1 MKRFSAGIRWV
12 ALIALTLALVLGNV
26 PQAAYAADAVDQITL
41 YGGLAS
47 AIGAAPQAD
56 DGALNGVAWSANGQ
70 TMELYLTPAQ
80 LGFDEP
86 LLVRDIEGIS
96 YQTKKSGGQGDVD
109 WTFYIYTKDLD
120 PDNSPWYGVRLN
132 AEPYFAINPDAPANT
147 WNTWSSREGKNQLR
161 FFDADASGF
170 YGTTNDPTLYELVA
184 GETFTWPNGKEV
196 AYRDREVLTFR
207 LGTGSGWSSTFFGLL
222 DQIEIT
228 AKGRTVIVDLQG
240 QPADVFVDDNW
251 TDKTPGEKVGEDL
264 YIGSNAFATIQAA
277 VDAVAEGG
285 TVNVAEGTYAEQ
297 VVIDKPINL
306 VGAGKESTTILA
318 PATMPKSDVDSTI
331 VLITANAE
339 FSGFTVSGPGP
350 SACGSI
356 RAGIIVNN
364 NANAN
369 IHDNA
374 VKDIRDSVL
383 SGCQNGVGI
392 YVGRTTPGSA
402 TLTNNEFVG
411 YQKGGIYVTEA
422 GSYADLIDNVV
433 TGPGTIDVIAQNGI
447 MVGFGASATLS
458 ENEVSGHSYHKDGSD
473 WDWGAAGVLLY
484 QAGDVTFAGGN
495 SIYANDT
502 NVYVFD
508 SGEIT
513 FGEESIGIS
522 SAPPDRGYAVTND
535 DANDLDLSKVSFGSY
550 TNFEIEQLIYDRI
563 DDPANGRAEW
573 VKDTVFAYDDASLT
587 AAVANAP
594 AGSTIIVK
602 EGTYAGP
609 VMITKD
615 LTLVGVGNPTIQA
628 VDSMPAC
635 FTQGTTNY
643 QAVVC
648 VKDADAT
655 IEGFRIDGAYKTG
668 TNKALNGILF
678 NNAGGAIKNN
688 DVQNVRN
695 APPTQPDDNPLDD
708 LVYNDKAHGIFV
720 YNDTAMGKSVEI
732 SGNLVANF
740 SKNGIYVLG
749 NNTDTNVF
757 VTGNQVIGEGPTT
770 KIAQNGIQVK
780 GGNTTGKISG
790 NNVSGLLYVNEKWV
804 ATGILVYSDVDVINN
819 TITNGHNAIY
829 IEDSTV
835 TVSGNELQI
844 VPGAGYAYGISIVS
858 NHSTTANEKAADTA
872 EVFDN
877 VVRFVGNAVEGVEF
891 YGIGI
896 YQGTERSDK
905 TLKADVH
912 DNTVTGFTNGI
923 GLTIESKDSGLL
935 EVSADKNTLTGN
947 ETDFYI
953 GGSIAESA
961 IKSLKGNTIGT
972 MVNELD
978 YEVDATR
985 NYWRGAGGPVAG
997 AVTGEVNYTPWC
1009 ADAACT
1015 RFLPVEGVIELP
1027 EEGTTPEDIQA
1038 AINNAPEGGTV
1049 IIPAGKFTIDGG
1061 FVVEKPGLKIV
1072 LSDGTVIQNNSPCFV
1087 VREDN
1092 VTIEAETFG
1101 GAKCVP
1107 THGGHGIVVNNGV
1120 KNLVVNGVV
1129 IDGEGQETGDGIHF
1143 AGAITDVI
1151 IANSQFLNL
1160 DGDGIEFTA
1169 QPAGVVEIQG
1179 NLFKGNAGLGINAG
1193 GSTVNAEYN
1202 SWGANVAP
1210 VVGAPNGITAG
1221 VDADPYTYAALS
1233 VSDST
1238 GTPWVNQVVN
1248 GNQITY
1254 TVVGEFTNVMG
1265 TEFTLAYDP
1274 TKLQVVGTPLLLDSF
1289 ENEVIDTAADGTIFY
1304 RGYQM
1309 EESALTGT
1317 KELFTVTF
1325 KALATGESAL
1335 NLVEATDVF
1344 AMAPEYG
1351 STNLVY
1357 ADSLTD
1363 GIVKVFALP
1372 ALTSDN
1378 IAGPYVVGVQQ
1389 EFQVTLD
1396 NPADG
1401 GDFAHVKVFLEAEG
1415 ATLAD
1420 IVKFEYLAYDA
1431 SGNELG
1437 WMEWTLTPSEGGLV
1451 GAYGP
1456 AAGFPMNAPYNAT
1469 SRFRVTFATAKTIP
1483 VTLTVVDVDT
1493 NTILATL
1500 EADEMDVREAPAFS
1514 SDDIA
1519 GPYFAGYTQPFNVT
1533 LTNPAGGLTFSKVRV
1548 EFRVKNA
1555 SLTDIALIQYWET
1568 FEEDG
1573 QPTGWRNLPMTQDG
1587 ADLVGYYGPSA
1598 GFPLPAP
1605 YNVTSQFQVQFAR
1618 DGEYEIE
1625 FSLIDRAESDRV
1637 LTTFTTTA
1645 VVNPH
1650 FTVTGTIS
1658 MQGRLDRSGV
1668 LVTLTGVDQHP
1679 FTYGPFESISTSL
1692 LSGNLSFAKMIMG
1705 NYTLT
1710 TAQERYLNVEGIS
1723 VTISGTK
1730 TTLNPLELKGGNT
1743 DWNDN
1748 EININDA
1755 SIVGSQYGTAGVTDG
1770 KANGDANFSGKV
1782 DIFDLALVGGNYGL
1796 NGNVYNTWIP

>member
-47 AIGAAPQAD
+47 AIGALPQAD

-86 LLVRDIEGIS
+86 LLVSDIEGIS
-96 YQTKKSGGQGDVD
+96 YKTKKSGGQGDVD

-120 PDNSPWYGVRLN
+120 PNNSPWYGVRLN

-170 YGTTNDPTLYELVA
+170 YGTYNDPTLGELVA
-184 GETFTWPNGKEV
+184 GDTFTWPNGKVV
-196 AYRDREVLTFR
+196 AYRNLEVLTFR
-207 LGTGSGWSSTFFGLL
+207 LGTGSGWSSTFSGLL
-222 DQIEIT
+222 DRIEIT

-251 TDKTPGEKVGEDL
+251 TGKTPGEKVGEDL

-331 VLITANAE
+331 VLITADAE

-364 NANAN
+364 NANAK

-392 YVGRTTPGSA
+392 YVGRTTPGTA

-411 YQKGGIYVTEA
+411 YQKGGIVVYEA
-422 GSYADLIDNVV
+422 GSYANLIDNVV
-433 TGPGTIDVIAQNGI
+433 TGSGTIDVIAQNGI
-447 MVGFGASATLS
+447 TVGYGASATLS
-458 ENEVSGHSYHKDGSD
+458 GNEVSGHSYHKDGSV

-502 NVYVFD
+502 NVYVFN

-522 SAPPDRGYAVTND
+522 SAPPDRGYAVIND
-535 DANDLDLSKVSFGSY
+535 NAKDLDLSKVSFGSY

-563 DDPANGRAEW
+563 DDSAYGRAEW

-668 TNKALNGILF
+668 TNKGLSGIIY
-678 NNAGGAIKNN
+678 NNAGGAITNS
-688 DVQNVRN
+688 DVRNTRN
-695 APPTQPDDNPLDD
+695 APPTPRDDNPLDD
-708 LVYNDKAHGIFV
+708 LVYNDKAYGIFV
-720 YNDTAMGKSVEI
+720 YNDSAEGKSIEI
-732 SGNLVANF
+732 SGNQVSDF
-740 SKNGIYVLG
+740 SKNGILVLA
-749 NNTDTNVF
+749 NDTDTKV
-757 VTGNQVIGEGPTT
+757 VVKDNQVIGEGPTVG
-770 KIAQNGIQVK
+770 IAQNGIQVK
-780 GGNTTGKISG
+780 GDNTTGEISG
-790 NNVSGLLYVNEKWV
+790 NHITGLLYVGKNWV
-804 ATGILVYSDVDVINN
+804 ATGILVFSDVDVINN

-835 TVSGNELQI
+835 TVSGNDLQI
-844 VPGAGYAYGISIVS
+844 VPGAGYAYGISIIS

-877 VVRFVGNAVEGVEF
+877 VVRFVGNAVEGDQL
-891 YGIGI
+891 YGLEV
-896 YQGTERSDK
+896 YQGNKRSDK

-912 DNTVTGFTNGI
+912 DNTVTGFDLGY
-923 GLTIESKDSGLL
+923 GLSIDSKDAGLL
-935 EVSADKNTLTGN
+935 EVSADNNTLTGN
-947 ETDFYI
+947 GTDLYL
-953 GGSIAESA
+953 GGQIAETA

-972 MVNELD
+972 MVNELA
-978 YEVDATR
+978 YEVDASG
-985 NYWRGAGGPVAG
+985 NWWGGMAGPAVD
-997 AVTGEVNYTPWC
+997 AVTGYVNFTPWC

-1015 RFLPVEGVIELP
+1015 ATLPGEDKVIELP

-1049 IIPAGKFTIDGG
+1049 IIPAGVFTIDGG

-1072 LSDGTVIQNNSPCFV
+1072 LSDGTVIQNNSPCFEV
-1087 VREDN
+1087 NEDN

-1107 THGGHGIVVNNGV
+1107 THGDHGIEVNDGV

-1129 IDGEGQETGDGIHF
+1129 IDGEGQDTGDGIHF
-1143 AGAITDVI
+1143 LGAITDVI

-1210 VVGAPNGITAG
+1210 VVGEPNGITAG

-1233 VSDST
+1233 MTST
-1238 GTPWVNQVVN
+1238 GTPWLNQVVKDN
-1248 GNQITY
+1248 EITY
-1254 TVVGEFTNVMG
+1254 TVFGEFTNVMG

-1274 TKLQVVGTPLLLDSF
+1274 AKLQVVGTQLLETF
-1289 ENEVIDTAADGTIFY
+1289 ESETIDTATAGKVAY
-1304 RGYQM
+1304 HGHQM
-1309 EESALTGT
+1309 ENSALTMQ
-1317 KELFTVTF
+1317 KALFTVTF
-1325 KALATGESAL
+1325 KALATGEHAL
-1335 NLVEATDVF
+1335 DLVEATDVF
-1344 AMAPEYG
+1344 TMAPEYG

-1372 ALTSDN
+1372 ALTSNN

-1396 NPADG
+1396 NPEDG
-1401 GDFAHVKVFLEAEG
+1401 GYFAHVKVFLEAEG

-1420 IVKFEYLAYDA
+1420 IDKFEYLAYDA

-1437 WMEWTLTPSEGGLV
+1437 WMEWTLTPSEDGLG

-1456 AAGFPMNAPYNAT
+1456 AAGFPMPARYNAT

-1500 EADEMDVREAPAFS
+1500 EAEMDVREAPAFS

-1519 GPYFAGYTQPFNVT
+1519 GPYFVGYTQPFNVT

-1645 VVNPH
+1645 EVNPH

-1668 LVTLTGVDQHP
+1668 LVTLTGVDEHP

-1710 TAQERYLNVEGIS
+1710 TAQERYLNVKGIE

-1770 KANGDANFSGKV
+1770 NANGDANFSGKV

>member
-56 DGALNGVAWSANGQ
+56 DGALNGVAWSANGK

-109 WTFYIYTKDLD
+109 WTFYIYTKG

-161 FFDADASGF
+161 FFDAAASGY
-170 YGTTNDPTLYELVA
+170 YGTYNDPTLGELVA
-184 GETFTWPNGKEV
+184 EDTFTWPNGKEV
-196 AYRDREVLTFR
+196 AYRNLEVLTFR

-222 DQIEIT
+222 DRIEIT

-240 QPADVFVDDNW
+240 HTDVFVDDDW
-251 TDKTPGEKVGEDL
+251 ATAVPGTNLGSGK
-264 YIGSNAFATIQAA
+264 IFGSNAFATIQAA

-285 TVNVAEGTYAEQ
+285 TVNVAEGTY
-297 VVIDKPINL
+297 VITEVLTVNKDITIQGAGAGNTIIKVSDKQIKLMADGATLQDVEIEHTVDNNLSILYLDANNLTLKNL
-306 VGAGKESTTILA
+306 VVHGQWER
-318 PATMPKSDVDSTI
+318 P
-331 VLITANAE
+331 
-339 FSGFTVSGPGP
+339 FSTVSRGIEAAGGKTGILIEDCTFYDLRQPGYLNR
-350 SACGSI
+350 SQFTIKNGYVYNTKGWVLEGANVTF
-356 RAGIIVNN
+356 VNN
-364 NANAN
+364 TWGTGAEKNAVDIAILSVTPADLYTDLLAVSAAN
-369 IHDNA
+369 NGAVIHD
-374 VKDIRDSVL
+374 
-383 SGCQNGVGI
+383 Q
-392 YVGRTTPGSA
+392 RTGGG
-402 TLTNNEFVG
+402 LTHV
-411 YQKGGIYVTEA
+411 
-422 GSYADLIDNVV
+422 
-433 TGPGTIDVIAQNGI
+433 
-447 MVGFGASATLS
+447 
-458 ENEVSGHSYHKDGSD
+458 
-473 WDWGAAGVLLY
+473 
-484 QAGDVTFAGGN
+484 
-495 SIYANDT
+495 
-502 NVYVFD
+502 
-508 SGEIT
+508 
-513 FGEESIGIS
+513 
-522 SAPPDRGYAVTND
+522 
-535 DANDLDLSKVSFGSY
+535 
-550 TNFEIEQLIYDRI
+550 
-563 DDPANGRAEW
+563 W
-573 VKDTVFAYDDASLT
+573 VD
-587 AAVANAP
+587 ANAP
-594 AGSTIIVK
+594 AGGNGYQWTPFNSIQDAVDAAVPDATVYVA

-609 VMITKD
+609 VVITRD

-635 FTQGTTNY
+635 FSRGTTNY

-668 TNKALNGILF
+668 TNKGLNGILF

-695 APPTQPDDNPLDD
+695 APPTPPDDNPLDD

-720 YNDTAMGKSVEI
+720 YNDSANGKSIEI

-740 SKNGIYVLG
+740 SKSGILVLA
-749 NNTDTNVF
+749 NDTDTEVDVKN
-757 VTGNQVIGEGPTT
+757 NQVIGEGPTT
-770 KIAQNGIQVK
+770 KIAQNGIQVT
-780 GGNTTGKISG
+780 GDNTTGEISG
-790 NNVSGLLYVNEKWV
+790 NNVSGLLYVNENWV

-819 TITNGHNAIY
+819 TITNGHNAIH

-835 TVSGNELQI
+835 TVSGNNLQI
-844 VPGAGYAYGISIVS
+844 VPGAGYAYGISIIS

-877 VVRFVGNAVEGVEF
+877 VVRFVGNAVEGDQL
-891 YGIGI
+891 YGLEV
-896 YQGTERSDK
+896 YQGNKRSDK

-923 GLTIESKDSGLL
+923 GLAIESNDSGLL

-978 YEVDATR
+978 YEVDASG
-985 NYWRGAGGPVAG
+985 NWWGGMAGPAVD
-997 AVTGEVNYTPWC
+997 AVTGYVNFTPWC

-1015 RFLPVEGVIELP
+1015 ATLPGEDKVIELP

-1049 IIPAGKFTIDGG
+1049 IIPAGEFTIDGG
-1061 FVVEKPGLKIV
+1061 FVVDKPGLKIV

-1087 VREDN
+1087 VSEDT
-1092 VTIEAETFG
+1092 VTIEADTFG

-1107 THGGHGIVVNNGV
+1107 THGDHGIVVNDGV

-1129 IDGEGQETGDGIHF
+1129 IDGEGQDTGDGIHF
-1143 AGAITDVI
+1143 EGAITDVI

-1160 DGDGIEFTA
+1160 DGDGIEFIA

-1193 GSTVNAEYN
+1193 VSTVNAEYN

-1248 GNQITY
+1248 GNEITY

-1274 TKLQVVGTPLLLDSF
+1274 TRLQVVGTPLLLGSF
-1289 ENEVIDTAADGTIFY
+1289 ENEEIDTAADGTISY
-1304 RGYQM
+1304 HGHQM

-1317 KELFTVTF
+1317 KDLFTVTF

-1396 NPADG
+1396 NPEDG

-1437 WMEWTLTPSEGGLV
+1437 WMEWTLTPSEDGLR

-1456 AAGFPMNAPYNAT
+1456 PAGFPMTAPYNAT

-1493 NTILATL
+1493 DTTLATL
-1500 EADEMDVREAPAFS
+1500 EAVMDVREAPAFS
-1514 SDDIA
+1514 SGDIA
-1519 GPYFAGYTQPFNVT
+1519 GPYFDGYTQPFKVT

-1598 GFPLPAP
+1598 GFLLPAP

-1625 FSLIDRAESDRV
+1625 VSLIDRAESDRV

-1710 TAQERYLNVEGIS
+1710 TDQERYLNVVEGIS

-1743 DWNDN
+1743 NWNDN

-1755 SIVGSQYGTAGVTDG
+1755 SIVGQQYGTAGVTDG

>member
-26 PQAAYAADAVDQITL
+26 PQAAYAADEVDQITL

-56 DGALNGVAWSANGQ
+56 DGALNGVAWSANGK

-86 LLVRDIEGIS
+86 LLVRDIDSIS
-96 YQTKKSGGQGDVD
+96 YQTKKTGGQGDPD

-120 PDNSPWYGVRLN
+120 PNNSPWYGVRLN
-132 AEPYFAINPDAPANT
+132 AEPYFAKNPNAPANT
-147 WNTWSSREGKNQLR
+147 WNTWSSREGINQLR

-170 YGTTNDPTLYELVA
+170 YGTYTDPTLDELVA
-184 GETFTWPNGKEV
+184 GETYTWPNGKVV
-196 AYRDREVLTFR
+196 AYRGLEVLTFR
-207 LGTGSGWSSTFFGLL
+207 LGTGSGWSSTFSGLL
-222 DQIEIT
+222 DRIEIT

-240 QPADVFVDDNW
+240 QPADVFVDDDW
-251 TDKTPGEKVGEDL
+251 TGKTPGEKVGEDL
-264 YIGSNAFATIQAA
+264 YIGSNAFATLK
-277 VDAVAEGG
+277 DAVNAVAAGG
-285 TVNVAEGTYAEQ
+285 TVNVAEGTY
-297 VVIDKPINL
+297 VITEVLTVNKDITIQGA
-306 VGAGKESTTILA
+306 GAGKTIIKVSDEQIKLTA
-318 PATMPKSDVDSTI
+318 DGATLQDVEIEHTVDNNLSI
-331 VLITANAE
+331 LYLQANNLTLKNLVVHGQWKRS
-339 FSGFTVSGPGP
+339 FSTVSRGIEAAGGMTGILIEDCTFYDLRQPGYLNR
-350 SACGSI
+350 SQFTIKNGYVYNTKGWVLEGANVNF
-356 RAGIIVNN
+356 VNN
-364 NANAN
+364 TWGTGAEKNAVDIAILSVTPADLYTDLLAVSAAN
-369 IHDNA
+369 NGAVIHDQ
-374 VKDIRDSVL
+374 RD
-383 SGCQNGVGI
+383 GGG
-392 YVGRTTPGSA
+392 
-402 TLTNNEFVG
+402 LTHV
-411 YQKGGIYVTEA
+411 
-422 GSYADLIDNVV
+422 
-433 TGPGTIDVIAQNGI
+433 
-447 MVGFGASATLS
+447 
-458 ENEVSGHSYHKDGSD
+458 
-473 WDWGAAGVLLY
+473 
-484 QAGDVTFAGGN
+484 
-495 SIYANDT
+495 
-502 NVYVFD
+502 
-508 SGEIT
+508 
-513 FGEESIGIS
+513 
-522 SAPPDRGYAVTND
+522 
-535 DANDLDLSKVSFGSY
+535 
-550 TNFEIEQLIYDRI
+550 
-563 DDPANGRAEW
+563 W
-573 VKDTVFAYDDASLT
+573 VD
-587 AAVANAP
+587 ANAP
-594 AGSTIIVK
+594 AGGNGYQWTPFNSIQAAVDAAVPGGTVYVA
-602 EGTYAGP
+602 EGTYEGP

-615 LTLVGVGNPTIQA
+615 LNLVGEGRPTIQA

-635 FTQGTTNY
+635 FSQGKTNY

-648 VKDADAT
+648 VKDADVA
-655 IEGFRIDGAYKTG
+655 IDGFQVDGAFRTG
-668 TNKALNGILF
+668 TNKGLSGIIY
-678 NNAGGAIKNN
+678 NNAGGAITNS
-688 DVQNVRN
+688 DVRNTRN
-695 APPTQPDDNPLDD
+695 APPTPPDDNPLDD
-708 LVYNDKAHGIFV
+708 LVYNDKAYGIFA
-720 YNDTAMGKSVEI
+720 YNDSAVGKSIKI
-732 SGNLVANF
+732 SGNRVSDF
-740 SKNGIYVLG
+740 SKNGILVLA
-749 NNTDTNVF
+749 NDTDTEVVVKN
-757 VTGNQVIGEGPTT
+757 NQVIGEGPTVG
-770 KIAQNGIQVK
+770 IAQNGIRVE
-780 GGNTTGKISG
+780 GDNTTGEISG
-790 NNVSGLLYVNEKWV
+790 NHITDLLYVGKNWV
-804 ATGILVYSDVDVINN
+804 ATSILVISDVNVINN
-819 TITNGHNAIY
+819 TITNGHTGIYFGNA
-829 IEDSTV
+829 TG
-835 TVSGNELQI
+835 TVSGNDLQI
-844 VPGAGYAYGISIVS
+844 VSGAGYAYGISIS
-858 NHSTTANEKAADTA
+858 DNDGYAPNATGTDTV

-877 VVRFVGNAVEGVEF
+877 VVRFVGNAVEGDQL
-891 YGIGI
+891 YGLEV
-896 YQGTERSDK
+896 YQGNKRSDK

-912 DNTVTGFTNGI
+912 DNTVTGFDLGY
-923 GLTIESKDSGLL
+923 GLSIDSKDAGLL
-935 EVSADKNTLTGN
+935 EVSADNNTLTGN
-947 ETDFYI
+947 GTDLYL
-953 GGSIAESA
+953 GGQIAETA

-1015 RFLPVEGVIELP
+1015 QFLPEEGVIELP

-1049 IIPAGKFTIDGG
+1049 IIPAGEFTIDGG

-1107 THGGHGIVVNNGV
+1107 THGGHGIVVNDGV

-1129 IDGEGQETGDGIHF
+1129 IDGEGQDTGDGIHF

-1160 DGDGIEFTA
+1160 DGDGIEFIA

-1193 GSTVNAEYN
+1193 ESTVNAEYN

-1265 TEFTLAYDP
+1265 TDFTLAYDP
-1274 TKLQVVGTPLLLDSF
+1274 TKLQVVGTPLLLGSF
-1289 ENEVIDTAADGTIFY
+1289 ENEVIDTAADGTISY
-1304 RGYQM
+1304 HGHQM
-1309 EESALTGT
+1309 VESALTGT
-1317 KELFTVTF
+1317 KDLFTVTF

-1335 NLVEATDVF
+1335 DLVEATDVF

-1401 GDFAHVKVFLEAEG
+1401 GGFAHVKVFLEAKG

-1420 IVKFEYLAYDA
+1420 IDKFEYLAYDA

-1437 WMEWTLTPSEGGLV
+1437 WMEWTLTPSEGGLS

-1456 AAGFPMNAPYNAT
+1456 AAGFPMTAHYNAT

-1500 EADEMDVREAPAFS
+1500 EAAMDVREAPAFS

-1519 GPYFAGYTQPFNVT
+1519 GPYFVGYTQPFNVT

-1637 LTTFTTTA
+1637 LTTFKTTA

-1668 LVTLTGVDQHP
+1668 LVTLTGEDQHP
-1679 FTYGPFESISTSL
+1679 FTYGPFKSISTSL

-1710 TAQERYLNVEGIS
+1710 TDQERYLNVEGKL

-1743 DWNDN
+1743 DWKDN
-1748 EININDA
+1748 EINIDDA

-1770 KANGDANFSGKV
+1770 SANGDANFSGKV